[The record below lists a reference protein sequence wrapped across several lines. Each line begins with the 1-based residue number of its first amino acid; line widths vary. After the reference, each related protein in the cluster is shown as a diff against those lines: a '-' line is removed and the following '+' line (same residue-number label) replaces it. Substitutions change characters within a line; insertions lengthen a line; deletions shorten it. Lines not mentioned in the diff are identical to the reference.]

1 MGPLYFRKWK
11 TILIVWQMKDDLNFL
26 DIKDDPNF
34 QDPQPKGWQPST
46 NGNSVCTVS
55 DVCFWWFQALW
66 LVEELNNDHAYE
78 NETDKEFDEDIGA
91 SWKWK

>member
-1 MGPLYFRKWK
+1 
-11 TILIVWQMKDDLNFL
+11 MKDDLNFL

-66 LVEELNNDHAYE
+66 LVEELNDDHAYE